1 MSGLLQRGAGEA
13 RCGGGGGV
21 SGEAIEI
28 NVQLTIDDYAKFQAD
43 VSMTDEQRKAGAAGA
58 VRIYKIFVCAFFV
71 ILFSGFLIKVSK
83 AEIKISDFWSYT
95 FESLASASLPFL
107 IFTFLVLYLR
117 FIGKKTLHSR
127 FKAISKRLLSV
138 GENKAI
144 LAPVTLVF
152 CQNYVIQSSKF
163 FKCEYYW
170 SGIEKV
176 QILNG
181 DLYLFLSTY
190 NALIAP
196 TRFFKSEEEKQRIY
210 QQCVKWWEAARENPV
225 PAEGVA

>member
-1 MSGLLQRGAGEA
+1 M
-13 RCGGGGGV
+13 

-28 NVQLTIDDYAKFQAD
+28 EYQLTVDDYAKFQAD
-43 VSMTDEQRKAGAAGA
+43 VSMTAEQRKAGAAGV
-58 VRIYKIFVCAFFV
+58 VRIYKIFVCVFFV
-71 ILFSGFLIKVSK
+71 IIFLRFFIDVSK
-83 AEIKISDFWSYT
+83 AEIKVSDFWSYT
-95 FESLASASLPFL
+95 FESLASAALPFL
-107 IFTFLVLYLR
+107 IFTFFVLYLR
-117 FIGKKTLHSR
+117 FIGKKALHSR
-127 FKAISKRLLSV
+127 FKAITKRLLSV

-144 LAPVTLVF
+144 LAPVILML
-152 CQNYVIQSSKF
+152 CQNYVIHSSNF

-190 NALIAP
+190 SALIVP

-210 QQCVKWWEAARENPV
+210 VQCLKWWQAAQEKSPESEAP
-225 PAEGVA
+225 